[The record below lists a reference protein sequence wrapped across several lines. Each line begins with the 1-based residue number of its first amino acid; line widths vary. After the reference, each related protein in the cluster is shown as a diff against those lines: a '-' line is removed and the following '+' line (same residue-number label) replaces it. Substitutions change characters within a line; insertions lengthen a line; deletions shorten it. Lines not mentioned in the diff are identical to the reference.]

1 MCIGGESYE
10 AEALLIP
17 AQRDARGLAIP
28 PSAAAWAAAAAA
40 IALHDE
46 ATCVSTTTWWMR
58 KTKRESGAADCLSA
72 FVGNPG
78 RDSPPTDGRP
88 SSRVS
93 PMCWALSGLV

>member
-46 ATCVSTTTWWMR
+46 ATCVTTDDVVDAQD
-58 KTKRESGAADCLSA
+58 KKRIRC
-72 FVGNPG
+72 
-78 RDSPPTDGRP
+78 
-88 SSRVS
+88 
-93 PMCWALSGLV
+93 C